1 MLGRILAS
9 LILILEKLESLSA
22 TSCVFRTLR
31 TLALKGIEVLF
42 VPSAFY
48 TPRHDQWDV
57 LVQSAA
63 LDNLLYVVALNQY
76 NEHFLDEAALLTLC
90 GLIVSKVSDQEGIM
104 YGILD
109 MNYQQTVRSQVPT
122 YQNRRPELYEVK

>member
-1 MLGRILAS
+1 MCHPPSIRR
-9 LILILEKLESLSA
+9 A
-22 TSCVFRTLR
+22 TINGTFCAVCR
-31 TLALKGIEVLF
+31 
-42 VPSAFY
+42 
-48 TPRHDQWDV
+48 
-57 LVQSAA
+57 A

-76 NEHFLDEAALLTLC
+76 NEHFFGRSCIADPC

>member
-1 MLGRILAS
+1 M
-9 LILILEKLESLSA
+9 
-22 TSCVFRTLR
+22 
-31 TLALKGIEVLF
+31 
-42 VPSAFY
+42 PSAFY

>member
-1 MLGRILAS
+1 M
-9 LILILEKLESLSA
+9 
-22 TSCVFRTLR
+22 
-31 TLALKGIEVLF
+31 
-42 VPSAFY
+42 PSAFY

-76 NEHFLDEAALLTLC
+76 NEHFFGRSCIADPC

-109 MNYQQTVRSQVPT
+109 MNYQQTVRSQVPVSYT
-122 YQNRRPELYEVK
+122 HLRAHETELHRPWAATPSWPTK